1 MVTILKKGTKK
12 DRIKKL
18 LEKLLLEKKSKGIDA
33 YYYLGKIKLNK
44 DAMSIQKEL
53 RNEWE

>member
-12 DRIKKL
+12 ERIRKI
-18 LEKLLLEKKSKGIDA
+18 LERLIREKQSKGIDA
-33 YYYLGKIKLNK
+33 YKFLGTIRLKK
-44 DAMSIQKEL
+44 DALDIQKDL